1 MATSAVAPVVVSSES
16 SQAGVVAGRASAKSL
31 ASDVRPQTSPG
42 VCVRELIAQQVPSLD
57 IISLLGQHKGV
68 GMRLPTIKRSSP
80 YYPTLS
86 LRRSSP
92 EQAKL
97 QEMLAHSS
105 TSSEEGDSPSSEE
118 GDSPS
123 SEEGDSPSSEEGDRP
138 DVAPP
143 PYTVRQGGDGSDVQ
157 CTENVCPPQTA
168 DPTHSGVWPVSP
180 KPKRT
185 SWDSVLPSDELFPL
199 RHQRSAVLSADQQAV
214 EEVQTG
220 HWDVICTLRAREQVW
235 VGCHH
240 DNTSP
245 LVTTSCPTP
254 LQLIPNVCRLWSED
268 KALQAVANTLQM
280 CLTENEED
288 VALLVGVLGVFMEIP

>member
-1 MATSAVAPVVVSSES
+1 MATSPVAPVVVSSES

-31 ASDVRPQTSPG
+31 ASDVRSQTSPG

-92 EQAKL
+92 EQAGL

-123 SEEGDSPSSEEGDRP
+123 SEEGDCP

-143 PYTVRQGGDGSDVQ
+143 PNVVRQGGDGSDVQ

-168 DPTHSGVWPVSP
+168 NPTHSGVWPVFP

-235 VGCHH
+235 MGCHR
-240 DNTSP
+240 DNISP

-254 LQLIPNVCRLWSED
+254 AADSQCVP
-268 KALQAVANTLQM
+268 AV
-280 CLTENEED
+280 E
-288 VALLVGVLGVFMEIP
+288 